1 MPEFVVK
8 LSPNN
13 SIPLIPNQVRYMK
26 SNKSFNFKLKKLL
39 KVVHDKFYR
48 MGEDDDKLK
57 LVEKVGKHRYKI
69 NKGFVANMK
78 VPAYFYSNPPLADLM
93 FNEYRQGWLK
103 WFAVVICKTFYCILS
118 NFEP

>member
-1 MPEFVVK
+1 
-8 LSPNN
+8 
-13 SIPLIPNQVRYMK
+13 
-26 SNKSFNFKLKKLL
+26 
-39 KVVHDKFYR
+39 

-93 FNEYRQGWLK
+93 FNEYRQVRLK
-103 WFAVVICKTFYCILS
+103 WFSRYILDS
-118 NFEP
+118 TEVS